1 MAREPQVRDLGKI
14 FGGFPNLENLF
25 VSVDRREMD
34 CWKGGLRTTRI
45 VPLVLVEDD
54 AFPRLRSLSIS
65 GYYNVS
71 KEASLWRELLPDTIT
86 LRTGENLRQFRQ
98 YRPDC
103 FEMDYE
109 FAKKIEIRS
118 PWKEGD
124 APSIGRIRGDRDKLN
139 RYLEMVYE
147 RHHVPFVPKRDPPL
161 SRARVYSKP
170 IC

>member
-1 MAREPQVRDLGKI
+1 MIHLLNDRPTHVGRKMPSVSTLHTRVDATSTAREPQVRDLGKI

-45 VPLVLVEDD
+45 VPLVLAEDD

-86 LRTGENLRQFRQ
+86 PRTGENLRQFRQ

-109 FAKKIEIRS
+109 FAKKIEIHS
-118 PWKEGD
+118 P
-124 APSIGRIRGDRDKLN
+124 
-139 RYLEMVYE
+139 
-147 RHHVPFVPKRDPPL
+147 
-161 SRARVYSKP
+161 
-170 IC
+170 